1 VLRGSADAELFG
13 ELLRGMHRGR
23 HEQDFHSVAG
33 LPFGDLPLLARDL
46 FAAEALVGHG
56 DVGVGV
62 VALVVD
68 PFGFAGAALRA
79 LAALERVVGEGFLP
93 VQGRPGAVADA
104 TEQAV
109 GDAPLVAEGEFGT

>member
-1 VLRGSADAELFG
+1 
-13 ELLRGMHRGR
+13 LLRRIDGGG
-23 HEQDFHSVAG
+23 HEQHFHSVAG
-33 LPFGDLPLLARDL
+33 LPLGDLPLLACDL
-46 FAAEALVGHG
+46 FAAEALVGDG

-68 PFGFAGAALRA
+68 PLGFAGAALRA
-79 LAALERVVGEGFLP
+79 LAALERVVGEGFLS

-104 TEQAV
+104 TEGAV